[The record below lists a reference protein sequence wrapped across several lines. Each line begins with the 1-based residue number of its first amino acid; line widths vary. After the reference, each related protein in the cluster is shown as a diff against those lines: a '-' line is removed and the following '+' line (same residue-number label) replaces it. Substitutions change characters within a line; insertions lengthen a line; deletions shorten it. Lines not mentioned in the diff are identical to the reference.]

1 MTETLIPMP
10 KGGDVVELILDDHRT
25 FEELLRRL
33 RNVTDDGRA
42 RALEALAAVLVAH
55 AEAEE
60 SKVYPRLRRKDA
72 IDEEEQEHSEHE
84 HDEGHEALL
93 ALLELDGPDAD
104 GFLDAVEELSEKLSH
119 HLDEEERDVLNPART
134 EVSDEER
141 ASLGGDFVEERRR
154 LLASDCG
161 SVENVRALV
170 RRAKESDD
178 RGA

>member
-1 MTETLIPMP
+1 MSETLIPMP
-10 KGGDVVELILDDHRT
+10 EGGDVVEIILDDHRT

-33 RNVTDDGRA
+33 RDVTADRA
-42 RALEALAAVLVAH
+42 RALEALSALLVAH

-72 IDEEEQEHSEHE
+72 IDEEEVEHSEHE

-104 GFLDAVEELSEKLSH
+104 GFLDAVEDLSEKLSH

-134 EVSDEER
+134 EVSDEDR
-141 ASLGGDFVEERRR
+141 AALGGDFVVQRRR
-154 LLASDCG
+154 LLASGCG
-161 SVENVRALV
+161 SVDTVRSLV
-170 RRAKESDD
+170 HRAQKSDD